1 MPYAP
6 LSPCRTPRC
15 PAPATRRGYCPEHSP
30 DRQRP
35 SAARRGYSAASGWP
49 EIRAGVL
56 SLRPYCE
63 AKGCR
68 SLASEVHHEKRL
80 RDGGTNDYDNLVAL
94 CRPCHSRISARE
106 DAGIS
111 RPRAGVAA

>member
-6 LSPCRTPRC
+6 TAACLVSTC
-15 PAPATRRGYCPEHSP
+15 PAPRAHGAYCSQHSP
-30 DRQRP
+30 ERQRP
-35 SAARRGYSAASGWP
+35 SAARRGYGSGSGWP